1 MLKSIIFS
9 KDWGC
14 YGDLFN
20 LKVDF
25 HKPTQIELETAID
38 FAKAGLEE
46 SFKFLTES
54 ILNNKNENSLSTLSS
69 KEERNR
75 ELNYVNHIIY
85 AASRLLK
92 RPKVKIVDIKY
103 VSVVRI

>member
-1 MLKSIIFS
+1 LKA
-9 KDWGC
+9 
-14 YGDLFN
+14 
-20 LKVDF
+20 DF
-25 HKPTQIELETAID
+25 HKPTQVELETAID

-54 ILNNKNENSLSTLSS
+54 ILNNKNEASLSSMSS

-92 RPKVKIVDIKY
+92 RPNVKIVDLKY
-103 VSVVRI
+103 AIFIQK